1 MPWQPCRRH
10 WACLYAKKILCRGG
24 SCQEH
29 RGIIFPVAHPSGM
42 VAHFH
47 RTGGSISSRLLTI
60 ELSPEEATV
69 VDTDVLIKFICSNC
83 DFIPEE
89 LCERMLEAEYE
100 YFVLIGLVDDSDF

>member
-1 MPWQPCRRH
+1 MF
-10 WACLYAKKILCRGG
+10 CLNLQEEAEYISKKLGCTLEA
-24 SCQEH
+24 STAFVELEDAYYD
-29 RGIIFPVAHPSGM
+29 IIGLNVYDDTSP
-42 VAHFH
+42 
-47 RTGGSISSRLLTI
+47 I